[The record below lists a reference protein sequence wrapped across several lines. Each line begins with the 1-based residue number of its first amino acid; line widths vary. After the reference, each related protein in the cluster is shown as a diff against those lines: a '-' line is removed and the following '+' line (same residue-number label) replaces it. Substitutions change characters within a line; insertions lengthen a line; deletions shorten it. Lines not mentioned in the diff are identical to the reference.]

1 MIQKG
6 QKGGEVVPI
15 WKRQRWLLNFADFG
29 LKKGVTTESQASVY
43 LLQVSLRILRKELSV
58 QTRVTGLNKAFD
70 VNFFINMK
78 VSIAL
83 VPYFGFTKNLRR
95 A

>member
-15 WKRQRWLLNFADFG
+15 WKRQRWLLNIADFG
-29 LKKGVTTESQASVY
+29 LKKGVTTESQSSVY

-58 QTRVTGLNKAFD
+58 QTRVTGLNTAFD

-83 VPYFGFTKNLRR
+83 VP
-95 A
+95 